1 MTARW
6 VVEVVAPERD
16 LEITWQPISLLVK
29 NQPSEDSD
37 SYPRYEFTHNLLRV
51 MESVRAAHGDDAVFP
66 LYWELGKR
74 VHHDGDRA
82 FDPAAALLA
91 AGFDASHAA
100 AFDDPDWD
108 GEIERRMAVGLELAG
123 TDIGTPIMAF
133 DDRVGTK
140 VAIFGPV
147 ITRVP
152 SREESLLV
160 WDAVVTLTTTP
171 GFWELK
177 RTRTER
183 PDFGDPPAIV
193 PYRPNA

>member
-6 VVEVVAPERD
+6 VVDAVAPERD
-16 LEITWQPISLLVK
+16 LNITWQPISLLIK
-29 NQPSEDSD
+29 NEPADDSD
-37 SYPRYEFTHNLLRV
+37 SYSRYQFTHNLLRV

-66 LYWELGKR
+66 LYWELSKR
-74 VHHDGDRA
+74 IHHDGDRS
-82 FDPAAALLA
+82 FDPAAALAA
-91 AGFDASHAA
+91 AGFDPAHAA
-100 AFDDPDWD
+100 AFDDAGWD
-108 GEIERRMAVGLELAG
+108 AEIERRMAVGLELAG

-133 DDRVGTK
+133 DDAAGEK

-152 SREESLLV
+152 SREESVEV

-183 PDFGDPPAIV
+183 PEFGSPPELM
-193 PYRPNA
+193 RFQGD

>member
-1 MTARW
+1 
-6 VVEVVAPERD
+6 VAPERD

-37 SYPRYEFTHNLLRV
+37 SYPRYQFTHNLLRV
-51 MESVRAAHGDDAVFP
+51 MESVRAEHGDDAVFP

-74 VHHDGDRA
+74 IHHDKDRA
-82 FDPAAALLA
+82 FDPAAALA
-91 AGFDASHAA
+91 ATGFDSSHVA

-133 DDRVGTK
+133 DDASGDK

-152 SREESLLV
+152 PRDESLRV

-183 PDFGDPPAIV
+183 PEFGAPPEIV
-193 PYRPNA
+193 PYRPDR

>member
-1 MTARW
+1 M
-6 VVEVVAPERD
+6 VAPERD

-29 NQPSEDSD
+29 NQPSADSEW
-37 SYPRYEFTHNLLRV
+37 YPRYEFTHKLLRV

-66 LYWELGKR
+66 IYWELGKR
-74 VHHDGDRA
+74 IHHEGDRS
-82 FDPAAALLA
+82 FDPKAAVEA

-133 DDRVGTK
+133 DDAGGNK
-140 VAIFGPV
+140 IAIFGPV

-152 SREESLLV
+152 SREESLRV

-177 RTRTER
+177 RTRTE
-183 PDFGDPPAIV
+183 PPEFGAPPEG
-193 PYRPNA
+193 YRYQGGADS